1 MKYFIAIF
9 ALLLIFRSEAQ
20 NIKVINKKTGEPL
33 EGVIVKS
40 SDLTKQTDESGMV
53 NLDVFGD
60 SDEILFIRSSYLD
73 QKTSKQKISTQ
84 KNTVFLTEDPIN
96 IDEVVVSVNRWEQ
109 SRAEVPQSVVSISPT
124 DALHYQ
130 PQTTADLLGSGDGIF
145 IQKSQMGGG
154 SPMIRGFSA
163 NRLLIVVDGVRMNNA
178 IYRSGN
184 LQNVISIDANSLENT
199 EVVLGPGTVIYGS
212 DALGGVMSFSTLKP
226 KLSTMEEITPS
237 GAVMTRYA
245 SANFEKTLHANI
257 NLGGKKWAALISST
271 FTDFDDL
278 RMGSSARDEYK
289 RPEYVLK
296 DGFDGEDH
304 IIQNSN
310 DLIQRYTGYNQFN
323 ILGKLRYRP
332 SDKTEL
338 ILSTN
343 HSQTSDIPRY
353 DRLIAYKNDKLR
365 YGEWYY
371 GPQVWTMFNAQLNL
385 QTNSLLTDRMKLQ
398 GAFQKYEE
406 SRYDRNLNNPLRSGR
421 KEDLSIFS
429 FNVDLGKNIDEQ
441 NELFYGLESYYN
453 LINSTGTEFNLL
465 DGTSE
470 SIPSRYPG
478 DSDYGSAATYLSY
491 KHRWEEKLIVQA
503 GARYTYT
510 WMSGEF
516 SQNDYGFPF
525 DGFDMHNSALIGNI
539 GLVWHPASDWQINMD
554 VSTGFRSPNLDDV
567 AKVFDSEPGNVIV
580 PNPDLDPEYT
590 RSVDMEIKKTFA
602 GKANIKAEVF
612 YTRLKN
618 AMVRRDFTLNGQDS
632 IMYDGV
638 MSKVQALVNA
648 DEATIYG
655 GTFGF
660 DFIFSNHFR
669 TEHDITI
676 TKGED
681 SDGYAVRHVPPTFG
695 NSHLI
700 FENHR
705 WFADLYVTYNG
716 KIAYENLAPSE
727 QDKPYMYATDKN
739 GNPFSPAWW
748 TLNLKCNY
756 KFSNAF
762 TLSGGVENIL
772 DKGYRPYS
780 SGVVSPGTNL
790 VISVLFKI

>member
-1 MKYFIAIF
+1 MKYFIAIL
-9 ALLLIFRSEAQ
+9 ALLLIFKSEAQ
-20 NIKVINKKTGEPL
+20 NITVIDKKTGEAL

-40 SDLTKQTDESGMV
+40 SELTKQTDESGTV
-53 NLDVFGD
+53 NLDAFGD
-60 SDEILFIRSSYLD
+60 TDEILFILSSYLD

-84 KNTVFLTEDPIN
+84 KNTVFLTEDPID
-96 IDEVVVSVNRWEQ
+96 IDEIVVSVNRWEQ
-109 SRAEVPQSVVSISPT
+109 SRAEVPQSVVSISPA
-124 DALHYQ
+124 DAMHYQ
-130 PQTTADLLGSGDGIF
+130 PQTTADLLGSGEGIF

-226 KLSTMEEITPS
+226 RLSTTEGITPN
-237 GAVMTRYA
+237 GAIMTRYA
-245 SANFEKTLHANI
+245 SANFEKTIHANI

-271 FTDFDDL
+271 FTDYDDL
-278 RMGSSARDEYK
+278 RMGSNVRDEYK

-296 DGFDGEDH
+296 NGFDGEDQ
-304 IIQNSN
+304 IIQNSK
-310 DLIQRYTGYNQFN
+310 DLVQRYTGYNQFN

-332 SDKTEL
+332 LDKTEM
-338 ILSTN
+338 ILSAN
-343 HSQTSDIPRY
+343 HSQTSNVPRY
-353 DRLIAYKNDKLR
+353 DRLIRYKNDKLR
-365 YGEWYY
+365 YAEWYY
-371 GPQVWTMFNAQLNL
+371 GPQIWTMFNAQLNL
-385 QTNSLLTDRMKLQ
+385 QINSLLADRMKLQ

-406 SRYDRNLNNPLRSGR
+406 SRYDRNLNDPMRSGR

-429 FNVDLGKNIDEQ
+429 FNMDLGKNIDEQ
-441 NELFYGLESYYN
+441 NELFNGLESYYN
-453 LINSTGTEFNLL
+453 LINSSGTEYNLL
-465 DGTSE
+465 DGSTA

-478 DSDYGSAATYLSY
+478 DSDYGSAAAYLSY

-503 GARYTYT
+503 GTRYTYT
-510 WMSGEF
+510 WMSGTF

-525 DGFDMHNSALIGNI
+525 DGFDMQNSALIGNL
-539 GLVWHPASDWQINMD
+539 GAVWHPASDWQINMD
-554 VSTGFRSPNLDDV
+554 ISTGFRSPNLDDV

-580 PNPDLDPEYT
+580 PNPDLEPEYT

-602 GKANIKAEVF
+602 GKASIKAEVF

-632 IMYDGV
+632 ILYDGV

-660 DFIFSNHFR
+660 DFIFSNHIR

-695 NSHLI
+695 SSHLI
-700 FENHR
+700 FENYR
-705 WFADLYVTYNG
+705 WFADLYVIYNG
-716 KIAYENLAPSE
+716 EIAYENLAPSE
-727 QDKPYMYATDKN
+727 QDKPYMYAIDEN
-739 GNPFSPAWW
+739 GNPYSPAWW
-748 TLNLKCNY
+748 TLNLKGNY
-756 KFSNAF
+756 KVSKAC
-762 TLSGGVENIL
+762 TISGGIENIL

-780 SGVVSPGTNL
+780 SGVVSPGVNL
-790 VISVLFKI
+790 VFSVLVKI